1 MIYMFLAALCIAGF
15 VFFIV
20 CAAKESDTTGLY
32 KALNVYGRI
41 RAYLYADLLLCGIG
55 MMALIPVIA
64 LFVNGSVTS
73 IISYMA
79 MCFLFGAVLLAV
91 AFFLYIDAKKR
102 CPVQL
107 KGSLAKDMLISGCG
121 VGMKL
126 AVFFI
131 PIVWCLST
139 PHFIDA
145 TDEYGRHVYIASDG
159 TVYSA
164 YGDSVGVMVNH
175 GEYIRY

>member
-1 MIYMFLAALCIAGF
+1 MTRSGRSWDTCKWGF
-15 VFFIV
+15 QR
-20 CAAKESDTTGLY
+20 KQ
-32 KALNVYGRI
+32 
-41 RAYLYADLLLCGIG
+41 
-55 MMALIPVIA
+55 
-64 LFVNGSVTS
+64 
-73 IISYMA
+73 
-79 MCFLFGAVLLAV
+79 AVLLV
-91 AFFLYIDAKKR
+91 LVY
-102 CPVQL
+102 L
-107 KGSLAKDMLISGCG
+107 
-121 VGMKL
+121 
-126 AVFFI
+126 I

>member
-1 MIYMFLAALCIAGF
+1 
-15 VFFIV
+15 
-20 CAAKESDTTGLY
+20 
-32 KALNVYGRI
+32 
-41 RAYLYADLLLCGIG
+41 
-55 MMALIPVIA
+55 
-64 LFVNGSVTS
+64 
-73 IISYMA
+73 MA